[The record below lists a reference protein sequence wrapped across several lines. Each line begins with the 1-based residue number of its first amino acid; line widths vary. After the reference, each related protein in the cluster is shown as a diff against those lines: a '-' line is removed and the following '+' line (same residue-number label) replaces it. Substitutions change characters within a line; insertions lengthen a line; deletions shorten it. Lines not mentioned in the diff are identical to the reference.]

1 MVSARNISSEG
12 RKINKLMGVIKSGFK
27 HVFRSNEKSEIR
39 PKFRPK
45 KEGFWPAIS
54 VSDSSTD

>member
-1 MVSARNISSEG
+1 
-12 RKINKLMGVIKSGFK
+12 MGVIKSGFK